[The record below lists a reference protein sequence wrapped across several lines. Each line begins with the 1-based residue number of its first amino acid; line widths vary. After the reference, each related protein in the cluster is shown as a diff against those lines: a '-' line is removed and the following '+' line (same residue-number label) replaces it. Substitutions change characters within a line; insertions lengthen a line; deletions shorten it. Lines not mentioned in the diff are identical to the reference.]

1 MYFLLLRSSVTN
13 FAEKIIPF
21 VMIKKTFIGQLIKD
35 EVRRQDLPINDFADR
50 ICCSRKNV
58 YDIFK
63 KSSIH
68 LDQLAR
74 ISRVLN
80 RNFFEEL
87 ARDPSLIDIDS
98 EEAIRE
104 MENRRAVSQFME
116 VVPGV
121 LQKLQKQPIIT
132 FGRPLGLDDDV
143 DLPDFMLTECSIPIV
158 FTAGGFISE
167 KYKANSVFEIKAYE
181 NSEGI
186 KIYSMINTFIGSQ
199 MIDVKLDYKTEDE
212 WEKTLRFVFETFH
225 L

>member
-1 MYFLLLRSSVTN
+1 
-13 FAEKIIPF
+13 
-21 VMIKKTFIGQLIKD
+21 MIKKTFIGQLIKD
-35 EVRRQDLPINDFADR
+35 EVRRQALPINDFAEK

-98 EEAIRE
+98 EEAIQE
-104 MENRRAVSQFME
+104 MEKRRAISQFME

-121 LQKLQKQPIIT
+121 LH
-132 FGRPLGLDDDV
+132 GRPLGLDDDV
-143 DLPDFMLTECSIPIV
+143 ALPDFMLTECAIPIV

-167 KYKANSVFEIKAYE
+167 KYKANSVFEIRAYE

-186 KIYSMINTFIGSQ
+186 KVYSMINTFIGSQ

>member
-1 MYFLLLRSSVTN
+1 MVQKSFIGKLIEDEVNRQQMSKKE
-13 FAEKIIPF
+13 FAEK
-21 VMIKKTFIGQLIKD
+21 
-35 EVRRQDLPINDFADR
+35 

-98 EEAIRE
+98 EEAVRE
-104 MENRRAVSQFME
+104 MENRRAISQFME

-121 LQKLQKQPIIT
+121 LQKLHKQPIIT
-132 FGRPLGLDDDV
+132 FGRPLGLEDDIA
-143 DLPDFMLTECSIPIV
+143 LPDFMLTECSIPIV

-167 KYKANSVFEIKAYE
+167 KYKANSVFEIMAYE

-186 KIYSMINTFIGSQ
+186 KIYSMINTFFGKQ
-199 MIDVKLDYKTEDE
+199 MIDVKLDYKTELE
-212 WEKTLRFVFETFH
+212 WEKTLKFVFETFH

>member
-1 MYFLLLRSSVTN
+1 
-13 FAEKIIPF
+13 
-21 VMIKKTFIGQLIKD
+21 MIKKTFIGQLIKD
-35 EVRRQDLPINDFADR
+35 EVRRQALPINDFAEK

-98 EEAIRE
+98 EEAIQE
-104 MENRRAVSQFME
+104 MEKRRAISQFME

-143 DLPDFMLTECSIPIV
+143 ALPDFMLTECAIPIV

-167 KYKANSVFEIKAYE
+167 KYKANSVFEIRAYE

-186 KIYSMINTFIGSQ
+186 KVYSMINTFIGSQ